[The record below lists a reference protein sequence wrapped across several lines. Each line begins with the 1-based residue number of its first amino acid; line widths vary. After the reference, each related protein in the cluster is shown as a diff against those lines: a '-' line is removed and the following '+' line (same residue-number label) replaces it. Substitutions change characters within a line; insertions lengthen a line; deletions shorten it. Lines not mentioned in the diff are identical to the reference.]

1 MASKPL
7 YAYCH
12 GFLSGP
18 SSSKG
23 RYLRS
28 LLDRHGI
35 HLHLLDLNGPD
46 GPASLTPGGA
56 LASIEAF
63 WASHANGSKMRL
75 IGSSFG
81 GWASARYAELHPD
94 RVDRMLLLAP
104 AFELRWHGIIGDSGV
119 AQWRRDGVRE
129 FTMPSSG
136 ATVRIPWSFAVAVDN
151 DLGGHPPP
159 RLRVPTTI
167 VHGEKDEALPIAAS
181 ERAVAASQGAAELI
195 TVDDDHA
202 LVAPR
207 ALQQIAELVE
217 RRLLACPC

>member
-28 LLDRHGI
+28 LLNRHGI
-35 HLHLLDLNGPD
+35 QLHLLDLNGRG
-46 GPASLTPGGA
+46 GPVSLTPGGA
-56 LASIEAF
+56 LMSIDAF
-63 WASHANGSKMRL
+63 WALHAKGGAMRL

-81 GWASARYAELHPD
+81 GWASARYAEMYPD
-94 RVDRMLLLAP
+94 RVERMLLLAP
-104 AFELRWHGIIGDSGV
+104 AFELRWHGIVGASGV

-136 ATVRIPWSFAVAVDN
+136 ASVKIPWSFAVAVDC
-151 DLGGHPPP
+151 DLGGPPP
-159 RLRVPTTI
+159 ARLRVPATI

-181 ERAVAASQGAAELI
+181 ERAVALSQGAAQLI
-195 TVDDDHA
+195 AVDDDHA

-207 ALQQIAELVE
+207 TLEQIGHVIEREVE
-217 RRLLACPC
+217 